1 VIVRWIIDE
10 RFKQYFTI
18 RKKKDKKIL
27 PHQQWNLLMHFQGG
41 QCKRTSKAWI
51 KHVSLDL
58 PTFFINQNH
67 YLLFFNL

>member
-27 PHQQWNLLMHFQGG
+27 PHQQWNLLIHFQGEVNVKEHQKLG
-41 QCKRTSKAWI
+41 
-51 KHVSLDL
+51 
-58 PTFFINQNH
+58 
-67 YLLFFNL
+67 